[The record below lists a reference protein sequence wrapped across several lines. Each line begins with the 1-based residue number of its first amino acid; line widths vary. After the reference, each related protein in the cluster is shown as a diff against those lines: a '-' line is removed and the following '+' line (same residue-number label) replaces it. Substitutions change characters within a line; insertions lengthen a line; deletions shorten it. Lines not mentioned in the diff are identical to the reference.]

1 MDELSFFTLDWSR
14 CMKYAHAIP
23 HRLDPLATEDA
34 EDDHEAVHEVGE
46 VPSWHHFLREPLHV
60 V

>member
-1 MDELSFFTLDWSR
+1 
-14 CMKYAHAIP
+14 MKYAHAIP
-23 HRLDPLATEDA
+23 HRLDPLPTEDA